1 MTCPKNPIS
10 HPTNP
15 TPLAALLLSNLP
27 LRTSVRAL
35 MPHPLLKIVLS
46 HPTNPIPPAPYLLYL
61 AKIR

>member
-1 MTCPKNPIS
+1 MMCPKNPIS

-15 TPLAALLLSNLP
+15 TPPAASLLSNLP

-35 MPHPLLKIVLS
+35 MPRPLLKIVLS
-46 HPTNPIPPAPYLLYL
+46 HPTNPTPPAPNLLHL